1 MKELNYITMKK
12 FVLTFL
18 GGFFVLSATAQ
29 GTFKVLQHDK
39 TNPAVTTDVTGTTV
53 VLEGS
58 SDLNMLN
65 GDEPMKIAFSILNSS
80 GNPIK
85 TIAKR
90 QYQNNQIGTDNQFC
104 WVSCYATTTSV
115 SPDTIEIGANDT
127 LKNTFYTHF
136 WANGNEGDY
145 TIRYIFFEADNESN
159 ENYIDITYRA
169 KKTIGIKNEATASVK
184 VYPNPVSDILSV
196 EYTATEDGKFALF
209 DITGKKIT
217 ENILKSTSKLH
228 QIDFSNLN
236 SGVYFYTIVSNN
248 KTIATKK
255 LIKQ

>member
-1 MKELNYITMKK
+1 MKK
-12 FVLTFL
+12 FVLTTL
-18 GGFFVLSATAQ
+18 GGFAILSAIAQ
-29 GTFKVLQHDK
+29 GNFHVLQHDK
-39 TNPAVTTDVTGTTV
+39 TNPAVTTDVTGTAV
-53 VLEGS
+53 ILEGS

-65 GDEPMKIAFSILNSS
+65 GDEPMKIAFSILNST
-80 GNPIK
+80 GNPVK
-85 TIAKR
+85 TIVKR
-90 QYQNNQIGTDNQFC
+90 EYQNNQIGTDNQFC

-115 SPDTIEIGANDT
+115 SPDTIEIDANDT

-145 TIRYIFFEADNESN
+145 TIRYTFFEADNEAN

-169 KKTIGIKNEATASVK
+169 KKTVSIKNETEVVVK

-196 EYTATEDGKFALF
+196 EYTATDDGKFALF

-217 ENILKSTSKLH
+217 ESTLKSTSKSH
-228 QIDFSNLN
+228 QIDLSSLN

-248 KTIATKK
+248 KTVSTKK